1 MKKIFVVL
9 TLIMIS
15 MLNFS
20 PHESRAFSLS
30 NYPDEAYTKTKTIH
44 PISDNDF
51 EIQVTYPSRIYEGQ
65 DLPIRIKYSNR
76 ESLTYTDIDKFAT
89 ITTTMAGSPSTS
101 WHYMSSY
108 NSGSDLGYQQTTTT
122 DYYYDVSDFTPGT
135 YSSHAG
141 LYGIRYDYDW
151 FSGDDTVATFTEQF
165 LSFTVVTSDTTPP
178 VIQGDTV
185 VFSNMD
191 DPVNI
196 NDVQSSLS
204 ATDETDGNVTSTIIN
219 IDDQYTGN
227 ENIPGDYITTWQ
239 ATDASGNISQLSVI
253 VRVVDVTKPIISLS
267 GLSTMYIEYD
277 TTFSDPGA
285 TATDNNDGDLTSS
298 IVTSGTVNTSVI
310 GSYSI
315 DYDVSDSTG
324 NDAITKTRTV
334 IVRDTTDPS
343 ISLNGSSTL
352 YIGYDTTFSDPGAE
366 ATDDYDGDLTSSINV
381 SGTVN
386 TSVLGSYT
394 LTYTVD
400 DSSGNTDSASRT
412 VIVQD
417 ITDPNISLSGGSTIY
432 VETGTTFNDPGA
444 TATDNYDGDLSS
456 SINVSG
462 TVDTSALGSYTLT
475 YTVDDSSGNTD
486 SVTRTVIIQDTT
498 NPVINYEGDSTVTVQ
513 FGDVYIED
521 GFTATD
527 NLDGDLTESVVVTDN
542 SDYSNLGTYTVTY
555 EVSDASGNIG
565 TASRTII
572 IEDLLGAVIN
582 VTDHVTYNSQVTLL
596 SELTSG
602 MSAIDLLDGDLT
614 SSIVITADTYTGNET
629 TVGTYSVTY
638 EVTDSLGNLTTK
650 TITIEVMDDLPPV
663 FNYTSYLIEKSVAD
677 AMTLQ
682 QIIDHLNTR
691 DN

>member
-1 MKKIFVVL
+1 
-9 TLIMIS
+9 
-15 MLNFS
+15 
-20 PHESRAFSLS
+20 
-30 NYPDEAYTKTKTIH
+30 
-44 PISDNDF
+44 
-51 EIQVTYPSRIYEGQ
+51 
-65 DLPIRIKYSNR
+65 
-76 ESLTYTDIDKFAT
+76 
-89 ITTTMAGSPSTS
+89 
-101 WHYMSSY
+101 
-108 NSGSDLGYQQTTTT
+108 
-122 DYYYDVSDFTPGT
+122 
-135 YSSHAG
+135 
-141 LYGIRYDYDW
+141 
-151 FSGDDTVATFTEQF
+151 
-165 LSFTVVTSDTTPP
+165 
-178 VIQGDTV
+178 
-185 VFSNMD
+185 
-191 DPVNI
+191 
-196 NDVQSSLS
+196 
-204 ATDETDGNVTSTIIN
+204 
-219 IDDQYTGN
+219 
-227 ENIPGDYITTWQ
+227 
-239 ATDASGNISQLSVI
+239 
-253 VRVVDVTKPIISLS
+253 
-267 GLSTMYIEYD
+267 MYIEYD